1 MTHEMKTQLIEAI
14 ENAIKEES
22 RVIAL
27 DAFTFTKEDI
37 DAILEEMHNMGYE
50 TELEFDS
57 DFAMYSIKF

>member
-1 MTHEMKTQLIEAI
+1 MTHEMKAQLIEAI
-14 ENAIKEES
+14 EIATKAEC

-50 TELEFDS
+50 TNLEFDS
-57 DFAMYSIKF
+57 DFNMYSINF

>member
-1 MTHEMKTQLIEAI
+1 MTHETKTQLIEAI
-14 ENAIKEES
+14 ETAIKEES

-37 DAILEEMHNMGYE
+37 DDILKEMRNMGYE

-57 DFAMYSIKF
+57 DFNMYSIKF